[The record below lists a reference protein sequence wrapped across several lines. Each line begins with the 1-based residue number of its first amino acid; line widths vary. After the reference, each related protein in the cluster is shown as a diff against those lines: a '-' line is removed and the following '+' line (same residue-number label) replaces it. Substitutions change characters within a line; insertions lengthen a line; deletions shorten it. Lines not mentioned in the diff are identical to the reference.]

1 MDLTIRA
8 ATADDAAACAD
19 IYGFYVRHTHISFE
33 SEPPSDAEMAERIT
47 SYSASHAWLVAQDA
61 SGSDVVG
68 FAYGAPYSAR
78 EAYRWTAE
86 TSVYL
91 EAGRR
96 RTGAGRALYEALFE
110 RLAER
115 GYRRLIAGLALPN
128 DPSLGLHVS
137 LGFEVV
143 GTLRKVGWKHGQ
155 WRDVLR
161 LQKDLAPDDHR
172 DTPPD
177 GEPG

>member
-1 MDLTIRA
+1 MDLTIRP

-33 SEPPSDAEMAERIT
+33 SEPPSTEEMAQRIAA
-47 SYSASHAWLVAQDA
+47 YSARHAWLVAQEA
-61 SGSDVVG
+61 GGHVVG
-68 FAYGAPYSAR
+68 FAYGAPYSSR
-78 EAYRWTAE
+78 EAYRWSAE

-115 GYRRLIAGLALPN
+115 GYRRLVVGLALPN
-128 DPSLGLHVS
+128 DASLGLHVS

-143 GTLRKVGWKHGQ
+143 GILRRIGWKHGQ
-155 WRDVLR
+155 WRDVMR
-161 LQKDLAPDDHR
+161 LQKDLAPDLGAA
-172 DTPPD
+172 PPAGD
-177 GEPG
+177 PV